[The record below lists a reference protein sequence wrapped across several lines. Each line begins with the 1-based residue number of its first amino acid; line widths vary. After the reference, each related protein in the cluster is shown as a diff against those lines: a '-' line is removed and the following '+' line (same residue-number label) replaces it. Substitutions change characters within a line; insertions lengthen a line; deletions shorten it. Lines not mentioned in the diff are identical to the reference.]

1 MKIKLQKPFKDF
13 LKTLMYSVILVCVL
27 SIIIFL
33 AVKFT
38 EIFVTLFLGLL
49 IMFIVIGIGVLLDLF
64 ANIISKTRLKSQ
76 LCDRDYS
83 NWKVFKI
90 WFSENIIKI
99 EKESKNAK

>member
-33 AVKFT
+33 EVKFT
-38 EIFVTLFLGLL
+38 EIFVTLFLGLS
-49 IMFIVIGIGVLLDLF
+49 IMFIVIGVLLDLF

>member
-38 EIFVTLFLGLL
+38 EIFVTLFLGLS
-49 IMFIVIGIGVLLDLF
+49 IMFIVIGVLLDLF